1 MSAYLLAK
9 RPFSVTLVFWGVIL
23 FGIWNVSKAA
33 ALARNSQ
40 LLLARG
46 VQPDP
51 RLQGFLAVG
60 WAVLFL
66 VVAWGLRRGRP
77 STQHTIPLLL
87 LVYGLYTLGIRLI
100 FSPLPSSS
108 GDESFS
114 TLFFLT
120 AVVLAY
126 LALKRA
132 GRRHYFVERRMERE
146 D

>member
-1 MSAYLLAK
+1 MSAYLPAK
-9 RPFSVTLVFWGVIL
+9 RPFAVTLVFWGVIL

-33 ALARNSQ
+33 ALVGNSQ

-51 RLQGFLAVG
+51 RLQAVLAVG
-60 WAVLFL
+60 WAILFL
-66 VVAWGLRRGRP
+66 VVAWGLRRKRP

-100 FSPLPSSS
+100 FSPLPLGS
-108 GDESFS
+108 GDWILS

-120 AVVLAY
+120 AAVLAY

-132 GRRHYFVERRMERE
+132 GRRHYFVERRI
-146 D
+146 